1 VKWVTVSF
9 DQIVKNILPEGTAIE
24 PESILCIIEDAVTSN
39 SNLFDED
46 SLNTLKLLSNQS
58 PTAKIRGMVDRIE
71 VFYHGE
77 KEDMSE
83 SLKTICNTYDRTL
96 SARSRSAGGA
106 SINGSVSNDL
116 RIEGE
121 PLALD
126 SVAIKFYLSSVVPAG
141 NGDKGVFCNQLK
153 TVFSEV
159 MHHEMRTESG
169 EIVDA
174 VFGSKSIADRI
185 VLSPDL
191 IGTTNTLLG
200 LIGMR
205 AAKIYKGS

>member
-1 VKWVTVSF
+1 M
-9 DQIVKNILPEGTAIE
+9 I
-24 PESILCIIEDAVTSN
+24 
-39 SNLFDED
+39 
-46 SLNTLKLLSNQS
+46 
-58 PTAKIRGMVDRIE
+58 DRIE
-71 VFYHGE
+71 VFYHGD

-83 SLKTICNTYDRTL
+83 SLKTICNTYDKTL

-106 SINGSVSNDL
+106 AINGSVNSDL
-116 RIEGE
+116 RIDGE

-126 SVAIKFYLSSVVPAG
+126 SVAIKFYLSSVVPS
-141 NGDKGVFCNQLK
+141 NVGDKGVFCNQLK

-169 EIVDA
+169 EVIDA

-191 IGTTNTLLG
+191 IGTTNTLLDI
-200 LIGMR
+200 IGKR
-205 AAKIYKGS
+205 AAKIYKGI